1 MMLGLLIIS
10 ALSVKAQTGVDDL
23 FLQARELA
31 FDGKRKE
38 ARALCA
44 TILERSP
51 AYHDVR
57 LLMGRTYAWDGDYE
71 AARREI
77 KIVVES
83 KPDYADARD
92 ALIDVE
98 LWSGNP
104 KDALRYAEEGLE
116 RKPDNDLFLYKK
128 ARALKAMGD
137 LKGAVRAAQQTL
149 EINPDHKEAQ
159 SLLESLKESNQ
170 LYKMTIDY
178 SYDAF
183 DSTFAPW
190 NQVSVSLTRA
200 MSFGPLIGRVNYAHR
215 FGISALQYEVD
226 AYPKIRRRTPVY
238 LNAGYSSSSIYPRYR
253 FGGEIYQGFRA
264 GVDASIGMRHLRFPS
279 GNVNIYTGSIGKYYG
294 NYWISFRPFITPS
307 DTGTSHSGI
316 VLIRRYLEDADNY
329 VTLSLSAG
337 TSPDERYT
345 TFDQFRLKSQSAGF
359 DFRKRFGKGVIGS
372 AYFGFTNQEIGFGQ
386 SRKRYSMG
394 FAIEK
399 YF

>member
-1 MMLGLLIIS
+1 MIGLVIFS
-10 ALSVKAQTGVDDL
+10 ALSVNAQTVDDL
-23 FLQARELA
+23 FMRARELA

-51 AYHDVR
+51 EYHDAR
-57 LLMGRTYAWDGDYE
+57 LLVGRTYAWDGDYE
-71 AARREI
+71 AARKEI
-77 KIVVES
+77 KTVVEI

-104 KDALRYAEEGLE
+104 EDALRYAEEGLE
-116 RKPDNDLFLYKK
+116 RKPDSDTFFYKK

-137 LKGAVRAAQQTL
+137 LKGAGDAARRAL
-149 EINPDHKEAQ
+149 EINPDHKEAR

-170 LYKMTIDY
+170 PYKLTIDY

-215 FGISALQYEVD
+215 FGISAVQIEVD
-226 AYPKIRRRTPVY
+226 AYPKIRRGTYAY
-238 LNAGYSSSSIYPRYR
+238 LNAGYSSSSIYPGYR
-253 FGGEIYQGFRA
+253 FGGEIYQGFR
-264 GVDASIGMRHLRFPS
+264 GGFDASIGMRHLRFPS
-279 GNVNIYTGSIGKYYG
+279 GNVNIYTGSLGKYYG
-294 NYWISFRPFITPS
+294 NYWISFRPFITPG
-307 DTGTSHSGI
+307 DTGVSRSGT
-316 VLIRRYLEDADNY
+316 VLIRRYFREADNY
-329 VTLSLSAG
+329 VTLSFGAGSA
-337 TSPDERYT
+337 PDERYT
-345 TFDQFRLKSQSAGF
+345 TLDQFRLKSQKAGF
-359 DFRKRFGKGVIGS
+359 DFRKKFGKGVIGS
-372 AYFGFTNQEIGFGQ
+372 AYAGLTNQEIGFGQ
-386 SRKRYSMG
+386 SRKRYSLG